1 MRAGCAMAFNNEAVS
16 FCFLLNR
23 SDFVV
28 PILYLYIA
36 ILRYNFIDSEKDVA
50 QGLSEGVAQGL
61 SEGVAQ
67 GPEEG
72 RYAKRPCE
80 APFAEPCITP

>member
-1 MRAGCAMAFNNEAVS
+1 MAIRAGCAIAFNNEAVS

-36 ILRYNFIDSEKDVA
+36 ILRYNFIGSEKD
-50 QGLSEGVAQGL
+50 
-61 SEGVAQ
+61 
-67 GPEEG
+67 
-72 RYAKRPCE
+72 AKQDSTKDVSQDS
-80 APFAEPCITP
+80 AKDAKHDSTKDAKQDS

>member
-1 MRAGCAMAFNNEAVS
+1 MAFSNEAVS

-36 ILRYNFIDSEKDVA
+36 ILRYNFMDSATD
-50 QGLSEGVAQGL
+50 VAQGL

-72 RYAKRPCE
+72 RYAERPCE